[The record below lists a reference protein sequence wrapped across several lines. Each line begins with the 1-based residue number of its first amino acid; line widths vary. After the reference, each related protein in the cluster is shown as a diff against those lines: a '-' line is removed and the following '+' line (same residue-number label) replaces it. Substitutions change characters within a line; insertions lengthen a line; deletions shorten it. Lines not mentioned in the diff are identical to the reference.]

1 MLRTPGRFV
10 MQNTGE
16 RNRVCQRLVDKTTA
30 SFCSLKR
37 DSRPGWETRFSC
49 GERQRPPSVDLRS
62 GMRACMV
69 ETTSIMFDVGV
80 IATVGFVGA
89 AFASRARVP
98 IIIGYIIAGMLIGP
112 NIHLHLFGWSY
123 DGILADSVFLQSIS
137 QLGLV
142 LLLFFVGL
150 EFSITKLMRTKEA
163 AAVLAVT
170 NLAVNMFAGFV
181 IGAWLGWPLIDT
193 IFMAGVISMSS
204 SAITAKSL
212 IDLKRLGNAETE
224 FLLGMVIL
232 ESFLAMF
239 LLTLVNGM
247 IVPSDTPVN
256 IGVLFGGVGLFIGFF
271 ALLAAVV
278 VPRTAA
284 IFERI
289 KSEEL
294 FVLFALGTVFLAA
307 SLAEAFRIPAIVGA
321 FFMGMVFADTRIA
334 GRMKVKM
341 ESLRDAFVAIFFLTF
356 GMLIDPAA
364 LGSVLP
370 MLAIAVPLILL
381 NDLFLTA
388 SLAYFIGFSGRAST
402 AIGTSLVARNE
413 EAILYATVGA
423 RAIRANPQLSND
435 YAAKY
440 LTPFAGILCIVM
452 SSLAPILMMRS
463 DRIAGFFANRLP
475 KSLRF
480 GAELVKRTLKTV
492 IMPNFLPIYRR
503 KRMFQASLIFYAAWI
518 IDLTVTTGAAHLAMS
533 LLTPVLVFG
542 VWASARHAF
551 REPVRH
557 TNYGVDG
564 GPFSRS
570 TIETFVLRIVV
581 GALAIV
587 GLVAI
592 LWQYYWPVTL
602 VILYAYFLVVVFS
615 MKVVY
620 RRLGLGI
627 ARRVARVRVVRH
639 MPAALSGQDASGVRR
654 GSDEVERAVADAP

>member
-30 SFCSLKR
+30 SFCSVNR
-37 DSRPGWETRFSC
+37 DARPGWETRFSY
-49 GERQRPPSVDLRS
+49 GERQRPRS
-62 GMRACMV
+62 SDTPAWMRACMV

-80 IATVGFVGA
+80 IATMGFIGA

-112 NIHLHLFGWSY
+112 NIHLRLFGWSY

-256 IGVLFGGVGLFIGFF
+256 VGVLFGGVGLFIGFF

-289 KSEEL
+289 KNEEL

-370 MLAIAVPLILL
+370 MLLIAVPLILL

-402 AIGTSLVARNE
+402 AIGTSLIARNE

-435 YAAKY
+435 YAGTY

-452 SSLAPILMMRS
+452 SSLAPILMGRS
-463 DRIAGFFANRLP
+463 NRIAGFFANRLP
-475 KSLRF
+475 KSVRF

-503 KRMFQASLIFYAAWI
+503 KRLFQASLIFYAAWI

-533 LLTPVLVFG
+533 LLTPVFVFG

-570 TIETFVLRIVV
+570 TIETFVLRIVG

-587 GLVAI
+587 GPGP
-592 LWQYYWPVTL
+592 WPGYKRVS
-602 VILYAYFLVVVFS
+602 AGSSFN
-615 MKVVY
+615 
-620 RRLGLGI
+620 R
-627 ARRVARVRVVRH
+627 RRVKTIFAGLPPCTSVRPQD
-639 MPAALSGQDASGVRR
+639 PA
-654 GSDEVERAVADAP
+654 

>member
-1 MLRTPGRFV
+1 
-10 MQNTGE
+10 
-16 RNRVCQRLVDKTTA
+16 
-30 SFCSLKR
+30 
-37 DSRPGWETRFSC
+37 
-49 GERQRPPSVDLRS
+49 
-62 GMRACMV
+62 MV
-69 ETTSIMFDVGV
+69 ETASIMFDIGV
-80 IATVGFVGA
+80 IATVGFLGA
-89 AFASRARVP
+89 ALASRARVP
-98 IIIGYIIAGMLIGP
+98 VVIGYIIAGILIGP
-112 NIHLHLFGWSY
+112 NIHLRVFGWSY
-123 DGILADSVFLQSIS
+123 DGVLGDSTFLQNIS
-137 QLGLV
+137 QIGLV

-150 EFSITKLMRTKEA
+150 EFSITKLMKTKEA
-163 AAVLAVT
+163 AAILAVT

-193 IFMAGVISMSS
+193 IFMAGVVSMSS

-212 IDLKRLGNAETE
+212 IDLKRLGNKETE

-232 ESFLAMF
+232 ESFLSMF
-239 LLTLVNGM
+239 LLTIVNGM
-247 IVPSDTPVN
+247 IVPSETPVN
-256 IGVLFGGVGLFIGFF
+256 VPALFAGVGIFIGFF

-284 IFERI
+284 LFARI
-289 KSEEL
+289 RSEEL
-294 FVLFALGTVFLAA
+294 FVLFALGTVFLAGA
-307 SLAEAFRIPAIVGA
+307 LAEAFRIPAIVGA

-341 ESLRDAFVAIFFLTF
+341 ESIRDAFVAIFFLSF
-356 GMLIDPAA
+356 GMLIDPGS

-370 MLAIAVPLILL
+370 MLVIAVPLILL

-423 RAIRANPQLSND
+423 RAIRANGQLPND
-435 YAAKY
+435 YAGRY

-452 SSLAPILMMRS
+452 SSLAPMLMIRS
-463 DRIAGFFANRLP
+463 DRIADFFTRRLP
-475 KSLRF
+475 KSITF

-503 KRMFQASLIFYAAWI
+503 KRLFQASIIVYAAWI
-518 IDLTVTTGAAHLAMS
+518 IDLTVTTGMAHLAMS
-533 LLTPVLVFG
+533 IFTPVLVFA
-542 VWASARHAF
+542 VWASTRHAF
-551 REPVRH
+551 RDPVRH

-570 TIETFVLRIVV
+570 AIEAFVLRIVV
-581 GALAIV
+581 GALAVV

-592 LWQYYWPVTL
+592 LWQYYWPSTL
-602 VILYAYFLVVVFS
+602 LILYAYFLVVIFS

-620 RRLGLGI
+620 RRLGLGVG
-627 ARRVARVRVVRH
+627 RRPAPVRLVRR
-639 MPAALSGQDASGVRR
+639 MPPSRSWRAASGRR
-654 GSDEVERAVADAP
+654 

>member
-1 MLRTPGRFV
+1 
-10 MQNTGE
+10 
-16 RNRVCQRLVDKTTA
+16 
-30 SFCSLKR
+30 
-37 DSRPGWETRFSC
+37 
-49 GERQRPPSVDLRS
+49 
-62 GMRACMV
+62 
-69 ETTSIMFDVGV
+69 MFDIGV
-80 IATVGFVGA
+80 IATVGFLGA
-89 AFASRARVP
+89 AFATRARLPVV
-98 IIIGYIIAGMLIGP
+98 IGYIIAGILIGP
-112 NIHLHLFGWSY
+112 NIHIRLFGWSY
-123 DGILADSVFLQSIS
+123 DGVLQDSAFLQSIS

-150 EFSITKLMRTKEA
+150 EFSITKLMKTKEA
-163 AAVLAVT
+163 AAILAVT

-212 IDLKRLGNAETE
+212 IDLKRLGNKESE

-232 ESFLAMF
+232 ESFLSMF
-239 LLTLVNGM
+239 LLTIVNGM

-256 IGVLFGGVGLFIGFF
+256 VPALFAGVGIFIGFF

-284 IFERI
+284 VFEHIR
-289 KSEEL
+289 SEEL
-294 FVLFALGTVFLAA
+294 FVLFALGTVFLAGA
-307 SLAEAFRIPAIVGA
+307 LAEAFRIPAIVGA

-341 ESLRDAFVAIFFLTF
+341 ESIRDAFVAIFFLSF
-356 GMLIDPAA
+356 GMLIDPASLA
-364 LGSVLP
+364 SVLP
-370 MLAIAVPLILL
+370 MLVIAVPLILL

-423 RAIRANPQLSND
+423 RAIRANDQLPND
-435 YAAKY
+435 YAGRY
-440 LTPFAGILCIVM
+440 LTPFTGILCIVM
-452 SSLAPILMMRS
+452 SSLAPILMVRS
-463 DRIAGFFANRLP
+463 DRIADFFMRLLP
-475 KSLRF
+475 KSITF

-503 KRMFQASLIFYAAWI
+503 KRVFQASIILYAAWN

-533 LLTPVLVFG
+533 IFTPVLVFA
-542 VWASARHAF
+542 VWASTRHAF
-551 REPVRH
+551 RDPVRH
-557 TNYGVDG
+557 TNYGVDT

-570 TIETFVLRIVV
+570 AIEAFVLRIVV
-581 GALAIV
+581 GALAVV

-592 LWQYYWPVTL
+592 VWQYYWPSTL
-602 VILYAYFLVVVFS
+602 VILYAYFLVVIFS

-620 RRLGLGI
+620 RRLGLGVG
-627 ARRVARVRVVRH
+627 RRPTPVRLVRH
-639 MPAALSGQDASGVRR
+639 MPPARSWRAASGRR
-654 GSDEVERAVADAP
+654 

>member
-1 MLRTPGRFV
+1 
-10 MQNTGE
+10 
-16 RNRVCQRLVDKTTA
+16 
-30 SFCSLKR
+30 
-37 DSRPGWETRFSC
+37 
-49 GERQRPPSVDLRS
+49 
-62 GMRACMV
+62 
-69 ETTSIMFDVGV
+69 MFDIGV
-80 IATVGFVGA
+80 IATVGFLGA
-89 AFASRARVP
+89 AFATRARLPVV
-98 IIIGYIIAGMLIGP
+98 IGYIIAGILIGP
-112 NIHLHLFGWSY
+112 NIHLRIFGWSY
-123 DGILADSVFLQSIS
+123 DGVLQDSAFLQSIS

-150 EFSITKLMRTKEA
+150 EFSIAKLMKTKEA
-163 AAVLAVT
+163 AAILAVT

-256 IGVLFGGVGLFIGFF
+256 VGVLFGGVGLFIGFF

-294 FVLFALGTVFLAA
+294 FVLFALGT
-307 SLAEAFRIPAIVGA
+307 

-370 MLAIAVPLILL
+370 MLVIAVPLILL

-402 AIGTSLVARNE
+402 AIGTSLIARNE

-423 RAIRANPQLSND
+423 RAIRANTQLSND
-435 YAAKY
+435 YAGTD

-452 SSLAPILMMRS
+452 SSLAPILMGRS
-463 DRIAGFFANRLP
+463 NRIAGFFANRLP
-475 KSLRF
+475 KSVRF

-503 KRMFQASLIFYAAWI
+503 KRLFQASLIFYAAWI

-533 LLTPVLVFG
+533 LLTPILVLA

-570 TIETFVLRIVV
+570 TIETFVLRIVN

-615 MKVVY
+615 MKVVH

-627 ARRVARVRVVRH
+627 TRRVARVRLVRH
-639 MPAALSGQDASGVRR
+639 MPSARSWRAASGVRR
-654 GSDEVERAVADAP
+654 

>member
-1 MLRTPGRFV
+1 
-10 MQNTGE
+10 
-16 RNRVCQRLVDKTTA
+16 
-30 SFCSLKR
+30 
-37 DSRPGWETRFSC
+37 
-49 GERQRPPSVDLRS
+49 
-62 GMRACMV
+62 
-69 ETTSIMFDVGV
+69 MFDIGV
-80 IATVGFVGA
+80 IPTVGSLGA
-89 AFASRARVP
+89 AFATRARLPVV
-98 IIIGYIIAGMLIGP
+98 IGYIIAGILIGP
-112 NIHLHLFGWSY
+112 NIHLRIFGWSY
-123 DGILADSVFLQSIS
+123 DGVLQDSAFLQNIS

-212 IDLKRLGNAETE
+212 IDLKRLGNKESE

-232 ESFLAMF
+232 ESFLSMF
-239 LLTLVNGM
+239 LLTIVNGM
-247 IVPSDTPVN
+247 IVPSKTPVN
-256 IGVLFGGVGLFIGFF
+256 VPALFAGVGIFIGFF

-284 IFERI
+284 VFEHIR
-289 KSEEL
+289 SEEL
-294 FVLFALGTVFLAA
+294 FVLFALGTVFLAGA
-307 SLAEAFRIPAIVGA
+307 LAEAFRIPAIVGA

-334 GRMKVKM
+334 GRLKGKM
-341 ESLRDAFVAIFFLTF
+341 ESIRDAFVAIFFLSF
-356 GMLIDPAA
+356 GMLIDPAS

-402 AIGTSLVARNE
+402 AIGTSIVARNE

-423 RAIRANPQLSND
+423 CAIRANDQLPND
-435 YAAKY
+435 YAGRY

-452 SSLAPILMMRS
+452 SSLAPILMGRS
-463 DRIAGFFANRLP
+463 NRIATFFASRLP

-480 GAELVKRTLKTV
+480 GAELVERTLKTI

-503 KRMFQASLIFYAAWI
+503 KRLFQASLIFYAAWI
-518 IDLTVTTGAAHLAMS
+518 IDLTVTTGMAHLAMS
-533 LLTPVLVFG
+533 LLTPVFVFG

-570 TIETFVLRIVV
+570 PIETFVLRVVV
-581 GALAIV
+581 GALALV

-592 LWQYYWPVTL
+592 LWQDYWPLTL
-602 VILYAYFLVVVFS
+602 VLLHAAFLLVGSSLEGVH
-615 MKVVY
+615 
-620 RRLGLGI
+620 RRL
-627 ARRVARVRVVRH
+627 A
-639 MPAALSGQDASGVRR
+639 
-654 GSDEVERAVADAP
+654 

>member
-1 MLRTPGRFV
+1 
-10 MQNTGE
+10 
-16 RNRVCQRLVDKTTA
+16 
-30 SFCSLKR
+30 
-37 DSRPGWETRFSC
+37 
-49 GERQRPPSVDLRS
+49 
-62 GMRACMV
+62 MV
-69 ETTSIMFDVGV
+69 EATSIMLDVGV
-80 IATVGFVGA
+80 IASVGFVGA
-89 AFASRARVP
+89 AIASRIRLP
-98 IIIGYIIAGMLIGP
+98 IVIGYIIAGILVGP
-112 NIHLHLFGWSY
+112 HIHVDLFGGSY
-123 DGILADSVFLQSIS
+123 DGLLGDGVFLQSIS

-150 EFSITKLMRTKEA
+150 EFSITKLMKTKEA
-163 AAVLAVT
+163 AAILAVT

-212 IDLKRLGNAETE
+212 IDLKRLGNKETE

-239 LLTLVNGM
+239 LLTIVNGM
-247 IVPSDTPVN
+247 IVPSESPLNVGT
-256 IGVLFGGVGLFIGFF
+256 LFAGVGFFIGFF
-271 ALLAAVV
+271 AILAAVV

-284 IFERI
+284 VFERI
-289 KSEEL
+289 KNEEL
-294 FVLFALGTVFLAA
+294 FVLFALGVVFLAA
-307 SLAEAFRIPAIVGA
+307 SLAEAFRIPAIVGS

-334 GRMKVKM
+334 GRLKVKM

-356 GMLIDPAA
+356 GMSIDPGA
-364 LGSVLP
+364 LPPILP

-388 SLAYFIGFSGRAST
+388 ALAYFIGFSGRAST

-413 EAILYATVGA
+413 EAILYATVGS
-423 RAIRANPQLSND
+423 RAIHANPSLSND
-435 YAAKY
+435 YAGKY
-440 LTPFAGILCIVM
+440 LTPFAGILCIIM
-452 SSLAPILMMRS
+452 SSLAPLLMTRS

-475 KSLRF
+475 KSITF

-503 KRMFQASLIFYAAWI
+503 KRLFQAALIAYAAWI
-518 IDLTVTTGAAHLAMS
+518 IDLTITTGAAHIAMS
-533 LLTPVLVFG
+533 VLTPLLIFA
-542 VWASARHAF
+542 VWASARRAF
-551 REPVRH
+551 QEPVRH

-570 TIETFVLRIVV
+570 TIETFVLRIVI

-587 GLVAI
+587 SLVAI
-592 LWQYYWPVTL
+592 LWQYSWIATL
-602 VILYAYFLVVVFS
+602 PILYAYFLVVVFS

-620 RRLGLGI
+620 RRLGLGVGRRPAPVRLVRRHPH
-627 ARRVARVRVVRH
+627 ARSW
-639 MPAALSGQDASGVRR
+639 PAASGRR
-654 GSDEVERAVADAP
+654 

>member
-1 MLRTPGRFV
+1 
-10 MQNTGE
+10 
-16 RNRVCQRLVDKTTA
+16 
-30 SFCSLKR
+30 
-37 DSRPGWETRFSC
+37 
-49 GERQRPPSVDLRS
+49 
-62 GMRACMV
+62 
-69 ETTSIMFDVGV
+69 MFDIGV
-80 IATVGFVGA
+80 IATVGFLGA
-89 AFASRARVP
+89 AFATRARLPVV
-98 IIIGYIIAGMLIGP
+98 IGYIIAGILIGP
-112 NIHLHLFGWSY
+112 NIHLRIFGWSY
-123 DGILADSVFLQSIS
+123 DGVLQDSAFLQNIS

-150 EFSITKLMRTKEA
+150 EFSITKLMKTKEA
-163 AAVLAVT
+163 AAILAVT

-212 IDLKRLGNAETE
+212 IDLKRLGNKESE

-232 ESFLAMF
+232 ESFLSMF
-239 LLTLVNGM
+239 LLTIVNGM
-247 IVPSDTPVN
+247 IVPSETPVN
-256 IGVLFGGVGLFIGFF
+256 VLALFAGVGIFIGFF

-284 IFERI
+284 VFEHIR
-289 KSEEL
+289 SEEL
-294 FVLFALGTVFLAA
+294 FVLFALGTVFLAGA
-307 SLAEAFRIPAIVGA
+307 LAEAFRIPAIVGA

-334 GRMKVKM
+334 GRLKDKM
-341 ESLRDAFVAIFFLTF
+341 ESIRDAFVAIFFLSF
-356 GMLIDPAA
+356 GMLIDPAS

-423 RAIRANPQLSND
+423 RAIRANDQLPND
-435 YAAKY
+435 YAGRY

-452 SSLAPILMMRS
+452 SSLAPILMTQS
-463 DRIAGFFANRLP
+463 ARIADFFTRHLP
-475 KSLRF
+475 KSITF

-503 KRMFQASLIFYAAWI
+503 KRLFQASIIFYAAWI
-518 IDLTVTTGAAHLAMS
+518 IDLTVTTGMAHLAMS
-533 LLTPVLVFG
+533 IFTPVLVFA
-542 VWASARHAF
+542 VWASTRYAF
-551 REPVRH
+551 RDPVRH
-557 TNYGVDG
+557 TNYGVDT

-570 TIETFVLRIVV
+570 AIEAFVLRIVV
-581 GALAIV
+581 GALAVV

-592 LWQYYWPVTL
+592 VWQYYWPSTL
-602 VILYAYFLVVVFS
+602 VILYTYFLVVIFS

-620 RRLGLGI
+620 RRLGLGVG
-627 ARRVARVRVVRH
+627 RRPTPIRLVRH
-639 MPAALSGQDASGVRR
+639 MPAARSWRAASGRR
-654 GSDEVERAVADAP
+654 